1 MTTTIRKPLLTG
13 ALQFR
18 LEIRLLAFT
27 LAKIGHLGKVSLWA
41 EPAMHLDCQSSGG
54 QAKCPPYLVWKPT
67 RCLFNFSPGGDGLA
81 TPWSIEEQQH
91 HLRIP
96 ANVLCVVQLPLEEV
110 KNRRPR
116 GEKADRWLCW
126 NYHIF
131 CSTKKRAKTDCLVY
145 LLLTIALCRKRTK
158 AKRKIFS

>member
-27 LAKIGHLGKVSLWA
+27 LAKSAVWEKRLWA
-41 EPAMHLDCQSSGG
+41 EPARHLGCQSSDGR
-54 QAKCPPYLVWKPT
+54 AKCPPYLVWKPT
-67 RCLFNFSPGGDGLA
+67 RCLLNFSPGGDGLA
-81 TPWSIEEQQH
+81 TPRSIEEQQH

-131 CSTKKRAKTDCLVY
+131 CSTKKRAETDCLVY
-145 LLLTIALCRKRTK
+145 LLLTTALCRKRTK
-158 AKRKIFS
+158 AKR